1 MKFLQLFLISLLL
14 INCSFD
20 KKSGIWKDENSILK
34 KDNDLFKDFK
44 KITKDKEFYDEIMP
58 VKQGFTFIL
67 GEPITNNSWID
78 IYFSSGNSLEN
89 LKYNDRKSTIF
100 KGKKISKYLP
110 NKNILF
116 KDDKI
121 FITDD
126 KGNIYI
132 FSLKDNKIITKYN
145 FYKKKYKKIK
155 KKLNI
160 VIENNTIYIS
170 DNVGYLY
177 AFDLI
182 KKDLLWAHHYKVPF
196 RSNLKLFGN
205 LIVGADQNNTLFFFE
220 KKNGEKINS
229 IPTEETIFRSDFIG
243 NLASYKD
250 NIFFLNTYGSIYSI
264 NKKLSLKWFNNF
276 NKSID
281 INPNN
286 LFNGNEIIVHNDRVV
301 ISTHNNFYI
310 LNAENGSVI
319 FKKNIVTK
327 LKPLVVSKYVFLLS
341 ENDLLIAI
349 NLENGKIIYSLNF
362 KNNINKYDLSK
373 KKLTYKN
380 LLLLNNHIYIF
391 LENSYYFKTDI
402 FGKVVETNKL
412 PSSIISNPIVAN
424 GSIIYLNKN
433 KKILIVD

>member
-276 NKSID
+276 NKS
-281 INPNN
+281 
-286 LFNGNEIIVHNDRVV
+286 
-301 ISTHNNFYI
+301 
-310 LNAENGSVI
+310 
-319 FKKNIVTK
+319 
-327 LKPLVVSKYVFLLS
+327 
-341 ENDLLIAI
+341 
-349 NLENGKIIYSLNF
+349 KIGRA
-362 KNNINKYDLSK
+362 
-373 KKLTYKN
+373 
-380 LLLLNNHIYIF
+380 H
-391 LENSYYFKTDI
+391 
-402 FGKVVETNKL
+402 V
-412 PSSIISNPIVAN
+412 
-424 GSIIYLNKN
+424 
-433 KKILIVD
+433 

>member
-1 MKFLQLFLISLLL
+1 MKQLLQIKKMKFLQLFLISLLL

-145 FYKKKYKKIK
+145 FYKKNTKK
-155 KKLNI
+155 
-160 VIENNTIYIS
+160 S
-170 DNVGYLY
+170 
-177 AFDLI
+177 
-182 KKDLLWAHHYKVPF
+182 
-196 RSNLKLFGN
+196 
-205 LIVGADQNNTLFFFE
+205 
-220 KKNGEKINS
+220 KKN
-229 IPTEETIFRSDFIG
+229 
-243 NLASYKD
+243 
-250 NIFFLNTYGSIYSI
+250 
-264 NKKLSLKWFNNF
+264 
-276 NKSID
+276 
-281 INPNN
+281 
-286 LFNGNEIIVHNDRVV
+286 
-301 ISTHNNFYI
+301 
-310 LNAENGSVI
+310 
-319 FKKNIVTK
+319 
-327 LKPLVVSKYVFLLS
+327 
-341 ENDLLIAI
+341 
-349 NLENGKIIYSLNF
+349 
-362 KNNINKYDLSK
+362 
-373 KKLTYKN
+373 
-380 LLLLNNHIYIF
+380 
-391 LENSYYFKTDI
+391 
-402 FGKVVETNKL
+402 
-412 PSSIISNPIVAN
+412 
-424 GSIIYLNKN
+424 
-433 KKILIVD
+433 